1 MMLGYPVVSEEAV
14 DSWEEIFGE
23 MGEPLGQSPVG
34 DLSHKDSVLLL
45 QIAPRGPSGSWVAF
59 TMTEENLR
67 ERKWDS
73 VAVNIY
79 AANKDF

>member
-14 DSWEEIFGE
+14 DTWADNYGIY
-23 MGEPLGQSPVG
+23 QDSPVG
-34 DLSHKDSVLLL
+34 DLSEKDSVLLL
-45 QIAPRGPSGSWVAF
+45 QIAPHGPSGSWAAF

-73 VAVNIY
+73 VAVQIY